1 MAFAASGRADR
12 RLLGTECVLFLYLAL
27 RVAQN
32 VATRLVVVI
41 ELNCWSYQHLKA
53 ASKLANLE
61 NQ

>member
-1 MAFAASGRADR
+1 M
-12 RLLGTECVLFLYLAL
+12 YLAL

-32 VATRLVVVI
+32 VATILVVVI

-53 ASKLANLE
+53 ASKLAYLE